1 WIPPRTPPSGPGCCA
16 ACATLQ
22 AAAAVLALRLPC
34 HRRWVRPAFAYLALA
49 LTIVI
54 HCMYAVAVAAR
65 LFLADDPQD
74 MFITIFCTVALV
86 FFVAGD
92 ISSFLALFHGGEE

>member
-1 WIPPRTPPSGPGCCA
+1 CA

-65 LFLADDPQD
+65 LFLVDDPQD